1 MGTSLDRSISNYLI
15 IRVYFKYLRNHKGIV
30 ENSNRMSINGAL
42 MILQGPKYILF
53 YFFYLKKKQ
62 RYFIYCCNKFLTIT
76 LSHEK
81 YTFYTQDA
89 TLAPSSYI
97 LLASLSSSSGE
108 AYEDTSMLDLLLC
121 PYQQKKLNPA
131 KHWKRSLMA
140 TFNCSTISFLLLSAL
155 VSTLFFLCLSP
166 LNQTIRISTRLSSLH
181 SPNYSIEEAK
191 SNHTFERFQSFP
203 SPTTTVG
210 DEEIS
215 APKDKVKLV
224 WWF

>member
-1 MGTSLDRSISNYLI
+1 
-15 IRVYFKYLRNHKGIV
+15 
-30 ENSNRMSINGAL
+30 
-42 MILQGPKYILF
+42 
-53 YFFYLKKKQ
+53 
-62 RYFIYCCNKFLTIT
+62 
-76 LSHEK
+76 
-81 YTFYTQDA
+81 
-89 TLAPSSYI
+89 
-97 LLASLSSSSGE
+97 
-108 AYEDTSMLDLLLC
+108 MLDLLLC

-140 TFNCSTISFLLLSAL
+140 TFNSSAISFLLLSAL

-166 LNQTIRISTRLSSLH
+166 LNQTIRISTPLSSLY

-215 APKDKVKLV
+215 ARKDKVKLV

>member
-1 MGTSLDRSISNYLI
+1 MKS
-15 IRVYFKYLRNHKGIV
+15 
-30 ENSNRMSINGAL
+30 
-42 MILQGPKYILF
+42 
-53 YFFYLKKKQ
+53 
-62 RYFIYCCNKFLTIT
+62 T
-76 LSHEK
+76 LSTLK
-81 YTFYTQDA
+81 MT

-140 TFNCSTISFLLLSAL
+140 TFNSSTISFLLLTAL